1 MARIYDHL
9 TASHEDD
16 EVMTALCGLSEDD
29 LPEAPMCPRC
39 ARLQKQT
46 RRPVRRLIGAV
57 FLPHKEPTAH
67 R

>member
-16 EVMTALCGLSEDD
+16 EVWTSLCGLSEDD
-29 LPEAPMCPRC
+29 LPKAPLCPWCER
-39 ARLQKQT
+39 AQKQT
-46 RRPVRRLIGAV
+46 RRPVRRLLGAV
-57 FLPHKEPTAH
+57 FLPRREPTAQ